1 MEHPFQEDFT
11 DLKDSEIEQKIQ
23 DLSKKYWIAYK
34 TGNKDLLTQ
43 LDTFLIIYKQELSKR
58 YLERSK
64 DQFNGDLDQLINVD

>member
-1 MEHPFQEDFT
+1 MEHPFQEDFSE
-11 DLKDSEIEQKIQ
+11 LKDSEIEQKIQ

>member
-1 MEHPFQEDFT
+1 MEHPFQEDFS

>member
-1 MEHPFQEDFT
+1 MEHPFQEDFSE
-11 DLKDSEIEQKIQ
+11 LKDIEIEQKIQ
-23 DLSKKYWIAYK
+23 DISKKYWIAYK

>member
-1 MEHPFQEDFT
+1 MEHPFQEDFSE
-11 DLKDSEIEQKIQ
+11 LKDSEIEQKIQ
-23 DLSKKYWIAYK
+23 DISKKYWIAYK
-34 TGNKDLLTQ
+34 IGNKDLLTQ

>member
-1 MEHPFQEDFT
+1 MEHPFQEDFS

-64 DQFNGDLDQLINVD
+64 EQFNGDLESINQC

>member
-1 MEHPFQEDFT
+1 MEHPFQEDFSE
-11 DLKDSEIEQKIQ
+11 LKDSEIEQKIQ

-64 DQFNGDLDQLINVD
+64 EQFNGDLDQLINVD

>member
-1 MEHPFQEDFT
+1 MEHPFQEDFS

-64 DQFNGDLDQLINVD
+64 EQFNGDLDQLINVD